1 MGALAMMILT
11 PSGEGNPRLQALG
24 AMILAGLALVTL
36 ALFRV
41 QVVQHTRYGDREQA
55 QSLRRVRLPSARG
68 EIVDRLGVVLAN
80 NRPSYDIALY
90 LDQIG
95 RVSKK
100 QDVAQVAAN
109 TLGVLSRQ
117 LHLPITLTTDNVR
130 NHYYRRRPLPL
141 TVWRDLPPDV
151 VAAFAEQLSNLPG
164 VDLMVTPVRQYPQ
177 HSLAAH
183 VLGFVGS
190 RAGFPETEEE
200 QFHYYEPDTVGK
212 QGVERACDE
221 WLRGEAGGYTIRV
234 NPAGHRVGNVDRKS
248 AQRGDRVVLTL
259 DARFQRIVEQ
269 ALANV
274 EMPAGKTARGAAVV
288 LDPRTGEVLALASV
302 PTFDPNIFNPGVP
315 APTVNAVLTDPQS
328 PMLNRVVGARYAPG
342 STFKPVTLLAALE
355 AGKAAPADTVA
366 CAGSLKIGTW
376 PRPFGC
382 WNRSGHG
389 RTDMMDAMKHSCD
402 VWFYLKGMATGVEN
416 IARMAGAFGLG
427 QATGFDLGGGS
438 GLVPTPAWKQKHN
451 GEKWWDGDTAQLA
464 IGQSFL
470 LATPLQMANLA
481 ATLGNG
487 GTVWRP
493 FVVRRVETP
502 EGELVRETVPEVRR
516 RLTVQPGHLAL
527 VRDAMRAAIESA
539 DGTGHAAAVQGMSVG
554 GKTGTAEVDVTEDG
568 VRKRINRAWFIGFA
582 PFEQPQVALAVV
594 FEDAASGGHTAAP
607 VAGKILA
614 GMFGKRTVTNQG
626 SGD

>member
-1 MGALAMMILT
+1 MMILT
-11 PSGEGNPRLQALG
+11 PFREGNPRLQALG
-24 AMILAGLALVTL
+24 GMILAGFALLTL

-41 QVVQHTRYGDREQA
+41 QVIQHEQYGDREQA

-68 EIVDRLGVVLAN
+68 EIVDRNGVVFAD

-95 RVSKK
+95 PVSKK

-117 LHLPITLTTDNVR
+117 LHLPTTVTADDVR

-141 TVWRDLPPDV
+141 TVWRDVKPDT

-177 HSLAAH
+177 GALAAH

-190 RAGFPETEEE
+190 RGESADDDE
-200 QFHYYEPDTVGK
+200 QFHYFEPDTEGK

-221 WLRGEAGGYTIRV
+221 WLRGEAGGYSIRV
-234 NPAGHRVGNVDRKS
+234 NPAGHKVADLDRQR
-248 AQRGDRVVLTL
+248 AQRGDRITLTL
-259 DARFQRIVEQ
+259 DARIQRVVER

-274 EMPAGKTARGAAVV
+274 ELPAGKIARGAAVV

-302 PTFDPNIFNPGVP
+302 PTFDPNVFTPGAP
-315 APTVNAVLTDPQS
+315 AAAVRALLTDPES
-328 PMLNRVVGARYAPG
+328 PLLNRVVGARYAPG

-355 AGKAAPADTVA
+355 AGATGPQDTVT
-366 CAGSLKIGTW
+366 CTGSLKIGNW
-376 PRPFGC
+376 PRPFVC
-382 WNRSGHG
+382 WNHSGHG
-389 RTDMMDAMKHSCD
+389 RVNLIGAMEHSCD
-402 VWFYLKGMATGVEN
+402 VWFYVKGLATGPEN
-416 IARMAGAFGLG
+416 IARMAGEFGLG
-427 QATGFDLGGGS
+427 QATGFDLGGGA
-438 GLVPTPAWKQKHN
+438 GLVPTPAWKQQQLH
-451 GEKWWDGDTAQLA
+451 EKWWDGDTAQMA

-470 LATPLQMANLA
+470 LATPLQMAGLVA
-481 ATLGNG
+481 ALGNG

-493 FVVRRVETP
+493 FVVRRVESP
-502 EGELVRETVPEVRR
+502 DGEVVREARPETRH

-527 VRDAMRAAIESA
+527 VREAMRTAIESA
-539 DGTGHAAAVQGMSVG
+539 AGTGHGAAVNGVSVG

-568 VRKRINRAWFIGFA
+568 KTRRINRAWFIGFA
-582 PFEQPQVALAVV
+582 PFEQPQTAVAVV
-594 FEDAASGGHTAAP
+594 FEDAVSGGHTAAP
-607 VAGKILA
+607 VAGQILA
-614 GMFGKRTVTNQG
+614 GIFGKQVVARHG
-626 SGD
+626 GGGD